1 MDDKTQKIL
10 RIWLSIPRW
19 MRTFVPVLL
28 SLLVVLGA
36 IFKGIEMLIHP
47 TSLSIS
53 LSDLLICFIPSLV
66 LTVVIIKNTK

>member
-10 RIWLSIPRW
+10 RMWLSIPRW
-19 MRTFVPVLL
+19 MRIFVPVLL

-47 TSLSIS
+47 TALSIS
-53 LSDLLICFIPSLV
+53 LSNLLICFIPSLF
-66 LTVVIIKNTK
+66 LTVVIIKNKK

>member
-1 MDDKTQKIL
+1 MDDKTQKTL
-10 RIWLSIPRW
+10 RMWLSIPRW
-19 MRTFVPVLL
+19 MRTLVPVLI

-36 IFKGIEMLIHP
+36 IFKAVEMLIHP

-53 LSDLLICFIPSLV
+53 LSDLVICFIPSLV